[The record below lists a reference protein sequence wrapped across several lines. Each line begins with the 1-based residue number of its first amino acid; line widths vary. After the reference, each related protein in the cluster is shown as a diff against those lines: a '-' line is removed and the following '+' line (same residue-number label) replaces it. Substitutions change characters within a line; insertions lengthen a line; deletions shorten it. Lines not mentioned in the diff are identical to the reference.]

1 MTAEQI
7 IQRAR
12 REGVTITA
20 ARNGVVQCRGQ
31 VAPVLAELVQ
41 ANTTAIWAALKAEPV
56 ENRKVIDFE
65 NERARRR
72 PVSLRDRVRG
82 RDRAVADEPYYGP
95 EGAA

>member
-1 MTAEQI
+1 MNTEQI

-12 REGVTITA
+12 REGVTLIA
-20 ARNGVVQCRGQ
+20 SRNGVVQCRGL
-31 VAPVLAELVQ
+31 VAPDLTELVQ
-41 ANTTAIWAALKAEPV
+41 ANTSAIWAALKAEPV

-65 NERARRR
+65 AERARRR

-82 RDRAVADEPYYGP
+82 CDRAVADESYYGP